1 MSATEVIE
9 QIKKLPREEQ
19 QKVAEFIH
27 AAENAGALKKVGP
40 KVSEEFKRSA
50 DEMFTTNAELFRKL
64 AQ

>member
-1 MSATEVIE
+1 MSATDVIE

-19 QKVAEFIH
+19 QKVVSFIH
-27 AAENAGALKKVGP
+27 AAEDAGALTKPATKVT
-40 KVSEEFKRSA
+40 EEFKRSA